1 MSWVENLKEVRKQ
14 RGVTNKWIAE
24 HSGVPEKSVDRIFQ
38 GKTESPKVDTLRP
51 ICNALDVSLDDI
63 LADTCAFIGN
73 KTTATLQGEV
83 NNLVCELERINAEY
97 AILTA
102 EIAMLKEKNASLTS
116 EINILQLKLD
126 HKEELLALHN
136 YYIKMKSND

>member
-24 HSGVPEKSVDRIFQ
+24 RSGVPEKSIDRIFQ

-51 ICNALDVSLDDI
+51 ICTALDVSLDEI
-63 LADTCAFIGN
+63 LADTSTFIGS

-83 NNLVCELERINAEY
+83 DNLASELERVNAEY
-97 AILTA
+97 NILTA
-102 EIAMLKEKNASLTS
+102 EIAMLKDKNAALTS
-116 EINILQLKLD
+116 EINILQLKLE
-126 HKEELLALHN
+126 HKEELLVLHN